1 MHVASWFHWNPQNHV
16 ALCIS
21 PLILSLLP
29 RAWDGRR
36 SHQRKG
42 NIFLEISISG
52 PATSSHPILMAFQ
65 ITEHHMSIR
74 KPWSSQLSDA
84 SRDVTM
90 KNGVPSSLFPTKATQ
105 SFWKTSQMRSFPM
118 TQRMSLHRS
127 PNPPRR
133 FLMKFVMS
141 SHQEF
146 KVYLCLWS
154 NTFVIFIRLKI
165 FKFLPSCAK
174 LYTHVNKLLRLS
186 HLPLGEL
193 KNCVLHI
200 WLNFHSEILNNAE
213 EAKIPSILFQPQP
226 LSCH

>member
-1 MHVASWFHWNPQNHV
+1 MGPCGTASLVLLEQTVEPLVLPSLSIKSSPLHGKRNTENKDKALPGCCWLLMLSKLAFYNDCLTYAFNYMHVASWFHWKPQNHV

-74 KPWSSQLSDA
+74 KPWSSQLSGA

-141 SHQEF
+141 SHQAF
-146 KVYLCLWS
+146 IKYIYVSDPTLLWFS
-154 NTFVIFIRLKI
+154 
-165 FKFLPSCAK
+165 
-174 LYTHVNKLLRLS
+174 
-186 HLPLGEL
+186 
-193 KNCVLHI
+193 
-200 WLNFHSEILNNAE
+200 
-213 EAKIPSILFQPQP
+213 
-226 LSCH
+226 